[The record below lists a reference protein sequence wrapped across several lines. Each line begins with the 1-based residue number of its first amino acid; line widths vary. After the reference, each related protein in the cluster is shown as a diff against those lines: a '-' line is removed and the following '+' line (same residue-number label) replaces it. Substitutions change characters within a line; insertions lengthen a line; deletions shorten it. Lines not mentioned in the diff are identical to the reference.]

1 MLRDLVP
8 KIRSPTDLWSA
19 AALGS
24 PPTARQPL
32 RKQNHS
38 LRDMFDSARMYVFA
52 CVRVSFH
59 LHHTLSFSLAPTLV
73 SIHLMHTSETGL

>member
-38 LRDMFDSARMYVFA
+38 LRDTFDSARMYVFA
-52 CVRVSFH
+52 YVRACPSILITHSLSVLH
-59 LHHTLSFSLAPTLV
+59 LLSFPFT
-73 SIHLMHTSETGL
+73 